1 MDLYEAMYVALV
13 RRLEEIA
20 DEVDSNSGRTLSE
33 YNRDRLAD
41 YDRVARAH
49 ALGLEIRK
57 EAEVDCD

>member
-20 DEVDSNSGRTLSE
+20 DIERTDDDAGDDWT
-33 YNRDRLAD
+33 RVVC
-41 YDRVARAH
+41 YDAVARAH